1 MAFGDLCG
9 CKIHYKNIIYL
20 ISFCEVRLHFPPVFH
35 EQFTLFKDKKR
46 RLGILFFL
54 RFKTGIYTL
63 STMKT
68 FSTYSKFNLF
78 TIF

>member
-46 RLGILFFL
+46 RLGILFFEIQDRYINL
-54 RFKTGIYTL
+54 IY
-63 STMKT
+63 
-68 FSTYSKFNLF
+68 NEN
-78 TIF
+78 I

>member
-35 EQFTLFKDKKR
+35 EQFTLFKDKEKIR
-46 RLGILFFL
+46 NPFF
-54 RFKTGIYTL
+54 
-63 STMKT
+63 
-68 FSTYSKFNLF
+68 
-78 TIF
+78 